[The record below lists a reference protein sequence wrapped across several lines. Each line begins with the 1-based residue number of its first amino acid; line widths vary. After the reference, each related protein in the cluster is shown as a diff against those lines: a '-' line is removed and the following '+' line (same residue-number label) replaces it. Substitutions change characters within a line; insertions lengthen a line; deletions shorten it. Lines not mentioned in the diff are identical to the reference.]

1 MRPSPMF
8 GVVCVGNSNAC
19 ASFITFAGFG
29 TWATIP
35 KCLYQMVEH
44 SFTPNVVPGIART
57 EASPLLCV
65 RLSQL
70 PSCEGV
76 NSRAHAKPNLRGA
89 SSGKIIR
96 VNSRAHAKPNIKYR
110 TVPTDKKCQL
120 TRTHNNTNRMLILI
134 WIFVTHV

>member
-57 EASPLLCV
+57 EASPLLCTHM
-65 RLSQL
+65 SQ
-70 PSCEGV
+70 PQPCEGV
-76 NSRAHAKPNLRGA
+76 NSRAHVKPNNLFN
-89 SSGKIIR
+89 
-96 VNSRAHAKPNIKYR
+96 VVKYSFS
-110 TVPTDKKCQL
+110 KCQL
-120 TRTHNNTNRMLILI
+120 TRTREAKLNIQYNDLSA
-134 WIFVTHV
+134 VVSTHAHTQ

>member
-57 EASPLLCV
+57 EASPLLCIHV
-65 RLSQL
+65 SQQQ
-70 PSCEGV
+70 PCEGV
-76 NSRAHAKPNLRGA
+76 NSRAHAKPNKKHNLSLFKSGVSTHAHTRSQTGGSCKCRWPCRGSTHA
-89 SSGKIIR
+89 HTRSQTFR
-96 VNSRAHAKPNIKYR
+96 HYRSRA
-110 TVPTDKKCQL
+110 
-120 TRTHNNTNRMLILI
+120 
-134 WIFVTHV
+134 